1 MAMNSSKY
9 FHLRFGSLLKTG
21 FAIWLMALGSGD
33 AAAAEPA
40 FKSPI
45 LQRGS
50 VPIDLDI
57 SGAKELWLVVSATE
71 NGMSFDWA
79 DWAEPRLIAEDGSV
93 TPLTE
98 LNWKSAFAGWGTV
111 KKNKNANGGPLKI
124 NRQPVSFGIGTHAP
138 SLIHFELPRAFSR
151 FTAIAGLD
159 DGGVFQG
166 GTPDVQFMVYT
177 EQPPK
182 SVTMIPKTSGGP
194 MEAEESLETFELA
207 EGLEAT
213 LFATEPWVKNPTNMD
228 IDAKGRVW
236 VTEGVNYRRWNGI
249 EPKGDRIVILEDSDQ
264 DGKADQHKV
273 YYQDPSIN
281 AALGIAVLGNK
292 VIVSCSPNIFIFTD
306 EDGDDVPDK
315 KEVLFTGIRGEQHDH
330 GAHAFTFGPDGKL
343 YFNVGNNGYQVKSA
357 DGSPIVDRAG
367 NVVAGN
373 REPYQQGMVFR
384 CAIDGSDFE
393 TLGHNFRNNY
403 EVAVDSFGG
412 LWQSDND
419 DDGNRGVR
427 INYVM
432 EFGNYGYRDEMTGA
446 GWRSDRTN
454 IEKEIPRRHW
464 HLNDPGVVPTLLL
477 TGSGSPTGILVYE
490 GDLLPEVFHGQMIH
504 CEAGHNVVRAYPV
517 RADGAGYSAETVN
530 ILKSS
535 EKWVRPADV
544 CVAPDGSLMVADW
557 YDAGVG
563 GHAMADQDPEQV
575 RGRIYRVAPEGVDYK
590 VTEPCIV
597 SLEDAIQA
605 LSSPNLATRYLG
617 WTKLHDAGANA
628 EESLSSFYKN
638 SENPRM
644 RARALHLLTRLEG
657 VEARPYL
664 MAALGEKNPDL
675 RVTAL
680 RIVQEKDLDPIPYV
694 REIVE
699 DPSAAVRRQAAI
711 VMRGIKGDSADLLW
725 AELAAQHD
733 GADRWYLEAL
743 GIGAAGLENDRLD
756 CWLEKVGDGWNT
768 AAGRDIVWRIRGTHA
783 LPYLVKLITS
793 EETSE
798 TESQRYYRSLD
809 FIPGPE
815 KEAALLEI
823 LTGSL

>member
-1 MAMNSSKY
+1 MHPLKYLEFKSTQALATTLIALAGISSV
-9 FHLRFGSLLKTG
+9 
-21 FAIWLMALGSGD
+21 D
-33 AAAAEPA
+33 ADPV

-50 VPIDLDI
+50 VTVDIDI
-57 SGAKELWLVVSATE
+57 TGAKELWLVVSATE

-79 DWAEPRLIAEDGSV
+79 DWAEPKLIDSEGKE
-93 TPLTE
+93 TPLTD
-98 LNWKSAFAGWGTV
+98 LKWKSAFAGWGTV
-111 KKNKNANGGPLKI
+111 KKNQNANGGPLKI

-138 SLIHFELPRAFSR
+138 SLIHYELPGAFAR
-151 FTAIAGLD
+151 FTTVAGLD

-166 GTPDVQFMVYT
+166 GTPDVQFLIYT

-182 SVTMIPKTSGGP
+182 SITMIPKTSGGP
-194 MEAEESLETFELA
+194 MEPSESMETLELA
-207 EGLEAT
+207 DGLEAT
-213 LFATEPWVKNPTNMD
+213 LFAAEPWVKNPTNMD
-228 IDAKGRVW
+228 VDAKGRVW

-249 EPKGDRIVILEDSDQ
+249 EPKGDRIVILEDTDQ
-264 DGKADQHKV
+264 DGKADLHKV

-281 AALGIAVLGNK
+281 SALGIAVLGNK
-292 VIVSCSPNIFIFTD
+292 VIVSCSPNIFVFTD
-306 EDGDDVPDK
+306 ENGDDVPDK

-343 YFNVGNNGYQVKSA
+343 YFNMGNNGYQIQHA
-357 DGSPIVDRAG
+357 DGTPVIDRAG

-373 REPYQQGMVFR
+373 RQPYQQGMVFR
-384 CAIDGSDFE
+384 CAMDGSDFE

-419 DDGNRGVR
+419 DDGNRAVR

-446 GWRSDRTN
+446 GWQAERTN

-464 HLNDPGVVPTLLL
+464 RLNDPGVVPTLLL

-490 GDLLPEVFHGQMIH
+490 GELLPEVFHGQMIH

-517 RADGAGYSAETVN
+517 KEDGAGYTAEIVDL
-530 ILKSS
+530 LKST
-535 EKWVRPADV
+535 EKWVRPSDV
-544 CVAPDGSLMVADW
+544 SVAPDGSLMIADW

-575 RGRIYRVAPEGVDYK
+575 RGRIYRVAPKGVDYQ
-590 VTEPCIV
+590 VAEPCLV
-597 SLEDAIQA
+597 NSEDALKA
-605 LSSPNLATRYLG
+605 LTSPNLATRYLG
-617 WTKLHDAGANA
+617 WVYLHEAGARSEATLKAFYSSTSNA
-628 EESLSSFYKN
+628 RLK
-638 SENPRM
+638 
-644 RARALHLLTRLEG
+644 ARALHLLTRLDG

-664 MAALGEKNPDL
+664 MGALGDLNPDL

-680 RIVQEKDLDPIPYV
+680 RIVMEKNLDPVPFV
-694 REIVE
+694 REVVN
-699 DPSAAVRRQAAI
+699 DPSSAVRRQASIAL
-711 VMRGIKGDSADLLW
+711 RGLAGDAADLLW
-725 AELAAQHD
+725 AELARQHD

-756 CWLEKVGDGWNT
+756 CWLEKVDGKWNT
-768 AAGRDIVWRIRGTHA
+768 ASGRDIVWRIRGTHA
-783 LPYLVKLITS
+783 LPYLVKIITSDKTS
-793 EETSE
+793 EEE
-798 TESQRYYRSLD
+798 TQRYYRALD